1 MLGMILLHHVLLQIP
16 TYSTVRVTFQ
26 LLYFINLFHI
36 DTGVAVL
43 HYLQS
48 MTTNL
53 SLGAEFLLQKVPWME
68 VSALSLAGNYKGDGW
83 EFIGKAGI
91 HQWSLCK
98 YLTVKQSCTLMIIM

>member
-1 MLGMILLHHVLLQIP
+1 MLGMILLHPVRWPIP
-16 TYSTVRVTFQ
+16 IYSTVRDKCYFSI
-26 LLYFINLFHI
+26 LLICFFK

-48 MTTNL
+48 MTANL
-53 SLGAEFLLQKVPWME
+53 SLGAEFLLQKAPGME

-83 EFIGKAGI
+83 ECIGKAGI

-98 YLTVKQSCTLMIIM
+98 YLHYCILSS